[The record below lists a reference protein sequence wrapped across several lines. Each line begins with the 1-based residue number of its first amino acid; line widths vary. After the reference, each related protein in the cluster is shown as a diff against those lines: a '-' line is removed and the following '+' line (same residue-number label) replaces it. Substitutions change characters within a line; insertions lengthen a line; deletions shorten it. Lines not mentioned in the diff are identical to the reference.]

1 MIRARPAGTLQNMKA
16 SLALRLLAVI
26 ALAAATACSSGH
38 QDSSGDAAAASATP
52 GAPGAAAT
60 TGTTGTTAQYPAW
73 AAAVVAEYPN
83 RVDEAAV
90 TDNIFQIDTADDP
103 KTVVAWFKA
112 HASAPVTA
120 SDPDSAPRWF
130 VNTSG
135 VSIDIDPNTSPVSPG
150 IKTMIALTRK

>member
-1 MIRARPAGTLQNMKA
+1 MKA
-16 SLALRLLAVI
+16 FRRFRSLAVLALV
-26 ALAAATACSSGH
+26 AATACSSSH
-38 QDSSGDAAAASATP
+38 QTSSGDAATASDTQGAAASAAA
-52 GAPGAAAT
+52 GA
-60 TGTTGTTAQYPAW
+60 TGQYPAW

-83 RVDEAAV
+83 HVDTAAV
-90 TDNIFQIDTADDP
+90 TDNLFQIDTADDP

-135 VSIDIDPNTSPVSPG
+135 VSIDIDPNNYPGTTG
-150 IKTMIALTRK
+150 IKTMIAFSRK